1 MIPARLF
8 PNYAALY
15 GAASTQD
22 ISFIGNDL
30 QFGTVVQTAGELP
43 YLVSEGQSV
52 LFRIS
57 ESTQIVHSG
66 YTYFLVEEPKIILVE
81 DSELP

>member
-1 MIPARLF
+1 MLPARLF

-15 GAASTQD
+15 GTASTQG
-22 ISFIGNDL
+22 ITFVGNDL
-30 QFGTVVQTAGELP
+30 QFGLVVQTFSETP

-57 ESTQIVHSG
+57 ESTQVQYSG

-81 DSELP
+81 NADLP